1 MFTYVHKLAFSSD
14 QTSYLQNVIVINMV
28 HWMFNVMLSVVN
40 AHVKTTSWDND
51 VIYVKRINIE
61 MVSNVQVWWFEGEK
75 FSILI
80 DLYLACP
87 PCYREVQKRVD
98 RYRNDLRTLHNAILT
113 LNSSQTLNSLREDKR
128 LTSELDA
135 LAINLNNLKTD
146 LNRMDLSVSF
156 SFDFFA
162 WFL

>member
-61 MVSNVQVWWFEGEK
+61 MVSNVQV
-75 FSILI
+75 
-80 DLYLACP
+80 
-87 PCYREVQKRVD
+87 
-98 RYRNDLRTLHNAILT
+98 
-113 LNSSQTLNSLREDKR
+113 
-128 LTSELDA
+128 
-135 LAINLNNLKTD
+135 
-146 LNRMDLSVSF
+146 
-156 SFDFFA
+156 
-162 WFL
+162 